1 MIAFLEDKLKNSK
14 SLEEVLPEDVINII
28 NNKIESE
35 INNYINKRLQNY
47 QVEEVIKNIII
58 KNENTYNAFMD
69 KSLKE
74 IVSEKSLL
82 NIQKSLKTD
91 KFMNIVLLQIKEQIN
106 EYLQGYLKEEFN
118 EEKRF
123 DELFNGIED
132 DTVDKIRNILLEL
145 KNQNKI
151 IIVTS
156 HIKEDIDILS
166 DEVYKFNNGNVER
179 IK

>member
-1 MIAFLEDKLKNSK
+1 MKQKLGIAQVLMENPSVMI
-14 SLEEVLPEDVINII
+14 
-28 NNKIESE
+28 
-35 INNYINKRLQNY
+35 
-47 QVEEVIKNIII
+47 
-58 KNENTYNAFMD
+58 
-69 KSLKE
+69 
-74 IVSEKSLL
+74 
-82 NIQKSLKTD
+82 
-91 KFMNIVLLQIKEQIN
+91 
-106 EYLQGYLKEEFN
+106 
-118 EEKRF
+118 F